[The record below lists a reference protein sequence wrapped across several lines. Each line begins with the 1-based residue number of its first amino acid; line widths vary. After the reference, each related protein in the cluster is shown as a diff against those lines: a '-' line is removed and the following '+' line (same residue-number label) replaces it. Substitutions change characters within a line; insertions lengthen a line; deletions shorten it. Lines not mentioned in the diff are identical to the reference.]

1 MIVRGPRPER
11 YVVLDNDI
19 VRNHALSFKARGIL
33 AYLLS
38 MPDNWSCSSKHLA
51 TVGPD
56 GRDAVRTGLLELQT
70 AGYLVRQRQ
79 QDKTTGRWSTIT
91 IVHDQPVD
99 RYVDNHA
106 GLSTAEDGLP
116 DAGESGPLRTTY
128 EVVPTRQTAD
138 IVTERRPTLCTS
150 CKGAGW
156 TAWGDDVERCAC
168 NPKVV
173 EL

>member
-51 TVGPD
+51 SVGPD

-70 AGYLVRQRQ
+70 AGYLVRERK

-91 IVHDQPVD
+91 TVHDQPVD
-99 RYVDNHA
+99 KAVENHA
-106 GLSTAEDGLP
+106 DLSTAEAGLA
-116 DAGESGPLRTTY
+116 DAGESGPNRNTY
-128 EVVPTRQTAD
+128 EVVPTTSTRD
-138 IVTERRPTLCTS
+138 IVRQSPHRLCTS
-150 CKGAGW
+150 CRGAGW
-156 TAWGDDVERCAC
+156 TAWNNEVERCAC
-168 NPKVV
+168 NPKV
-173 EL
+173 EER